1 MTNNTNQKR
10 QPKGTETGG
19 QFAPDV
25 NAESTVL
32 LAPEPL
38 MQMVMVAP
46 PTIAEREASIK
57 SLETEIGEL
66 EVSLQ
71 EAYLDEAIDDVSDYE
86 ESLLSGNRRLVGA
99 QRELIEALREG
110 PSSFDLGA
118 AVTSRA
124 NTSGRLQG
132 LTSCAYA
139 VDEAIATLTRWDGG
153 SGADPADVLAHLI
166 EVREEIFAAAS
177 PELVGQWRDLESN
190 IRGFESDP
198 DSSPL
203 DDDGYEVARD
213 DRETVFRSIYE
224 EAFAS

>member
-99 QRELIEALREG
+99 QRELIEARRTEFLRSRSGSQITCEHIR
-110 PSSFDLGA
+110 A
-118 AVTSRA
+118 TSRTDELRIRRRRGNRHLDA
-124 NTSGRLQG
+124 MGRRERRG
-132 LTSCAYA
+132 PGGRACA
-139 VDEAIATLTRWDGG
+139 
-153 SGADPADVLAHLI
+153 
-166 EVREEIFAAAS
+166 
-177 PELVGQWRDLESN
+177 
-190 IRGFESDP
+190 
-198 DSSPL
+198 L
-203 DDDGYEVARD
+203 D
-213 DRETVFRSIYE
+213 
-224 EAFAS
+224 